1 MSVYHQAKGSLVLR
15 AIIVVLFGVL
25 VWVLY
30 EPYKIR
36 EQEESYKRESRLR
49 MQNIRA
55 AQLKHIEFRGT
66 YARSIVDLVEFVK
79 AGIASDSLNPGMFRP
94 LTSGSFIPE
103 SLLYSPKT
111 WKLWELVVVD
121 TTAIKKWYVEDPNGY
136 GSVGSLTDDSKVNKA
151 SWEE

>member
-15 AIIVVLFGVL
+15 AIIVVLFGIL

-36 EQEESYKRESRLR
+36 EQEEMYKRESRLR
-49 MQNIRA
+49 MQNIRT
-55 AQLKHIEFRGT
+55 AQLKYIEFRGT
-66 YARSIVDLVEFVK
+66 YARSITDLVEFVK
-79 AGIASDSLNPGMFRP
+79 AGLASDSLNVGMFRP
-94 LTSGSFIPE
+94 LTSGSFVPE

-111 WKLWELVVVD
+111 WKLWELSVVD

-136 GSVGSLTDDSKVNKA
+136 GSIGSLTDDSKVNKA